1 MYLNFLLQNVI
12 YTKGLHKKIISWH
25 SKSRQTSHKEAFM
38 KKNSRENFWQIQ
50 EAKAQFSQLVEDAN
64 TKGYQTITKQGEPVA
79 VILSKK
85 EFDKM
90 SRPKMSLLNFFKN
103 APCQE
108 VDLSFER
115 SKDLPRE
122 IDL

>member
-1 MYLNFLLQNVI
+1 
-12 YTKGLHKKIISWH
+12 
-25 SKSRQTSHKEAFM
+25 M
-38 KKNSRENFWQIQ
+38 KRPLSRENRDNKNVWQIQ
-50 EAKAQFSQLVEDAN
+50 EAKAKFSQLVEDAN
-64 TKGYQTITKQGEPVA
+64 IKGYQTITKQGEPVA

-90 SRPKMSLLNFFKN
+90 TQSKTSLLNFFKT

-108 VDLSFER
+108 IELNIQR

>member
-1 MYLNFLLQNVI
+1 MNLGY
-12 YTKGLHKKIISWH
+12 
-25 SKSRQTSHKEAFM
+25 SKSRQTSHKEFFCM
-38 KKNSRENFWQIQ
+38 KRENFKEKKDNNVWQIQ
-50 EAKAQFSQLVEDAN
+50 EAKAKFSQLVADASI
-64 TKGYQTITKQGEPVA
+64 KGHQTITKQGKPVA

-90 SRPKMSLLNFFKN
+90 THSKTSFLDFFKA

-108 VDLSFER
+108 IELDIRR

-122 IDL
+122 LDL

>member
-1 MYLNFLLQNVI
+1 ME
-12 YTKGLHKKIISWH
+12 KH
-25 SKSRQTSHKEAFM
+25 SLKDNRNN
-38 KKNSRENFWQIQ
+38 KNIWQMQ
-50 EAKAQFSQLVEDAN
+50 EAKAKFSQLVEDAN
-64 TKGYQTITKQGEPVA
+64 VKGYQTITKQGTPVA

-90 SRPKMSLLNFFKN
+90 TQSKTSLLNFFKA

-108 VDLSFER
+108 IELNVQR

-122 IDL
+122 LDL

>member
-1 MYLNFLLQNVI
+1 M
-12 YTKGLHKKIISWH
+12 KRDCSKK
-25 SKSRQTSHKEAFM
+25 RD
-38 KKNSRENFWQIQ
+38 NLWQIQ
-50 EAKAQFSQLVEDAN
+50 EAKAKFSQLVEDAN
-64 TKGYQTITKQGEPVA
+64 VKGYQIITKQSEPVA

-90 SRPKMSLLNFFKN
+90 TQSKTSLLKFFKA

-108 VDLSFER
+108 IELDIQR

-122 IDL
+122 LDL

>member
-1 MYLNFLLQNVI
+1 M
-12 YTKGLHKKIISWH
+12 
-25 SKSRQTSHKEAFM
+25 KEHRI
-38 KKNSRENFWQIQ
+38 RENKDNKNVWQLQ
-50 EAKAQFSQLVEDAN
+50 EAKAKFSQLVEDAN
-64 TKGYQTITKQGEPVA
+64 IKGYQTITRQGKAVA

-90 SRPKMSLLNFFKN
+90 TQSKNSLLNFFKA

-108 VDLSFER
+108 IELNIQR

-122 IDL
+122 LDL

>member
-1 MYLNFLLQNVI
+1 MLLEKLNSS
-12 YTKGLHKKIISWH
+12 Y
-25 SKSRQTSHKEAFM
+25 SKSRQTSHKEFFM
-38 KKNSRENFWQIQ
+38 KKSLFRENRNNKNVWQIQ
-50 EAKAQFSQLVEDAN
+50 EAKAKFSQLVEDAN
-64 TKGYQTITKQGEPVA
+64 IKGYQTITKQGEAVA

-90 SRPKMSLLNFFKN
+90 TQPKMSLLNFFKI

-108 VDLSFER
+108 IELKIQR

-122 IDL
+122 LGVIC

>member
-1 MYLNFLLQNVI
+1 
-12 YTKGLHKKIISWH
+12 
-25 SKSRQTSHKEAFM
+25 M
-38 KKNSRENFWQIQ
+38 KKHLSRGSRDNKNVWQIQ
-50 EAKAQFSQLVEDAN
+50 EAKAKFSQLVEDAN
-64 TKGYQTITKQGEPVA
+64 VKGYQTITKQGEPIA

-90 SRPKMSLLNFFKN
+90 TQSKTSLINFFKT

-108 VDLSFER
+108 IELNIQR

-122 IDL
+122 VDL